1 MALTPN
7 EIINKEFDTSF
18 RGYNVDQVNDY
29 LDIIVAEFERL
40 IQENN
45 RLTQE
50 LSVATEKNEY
60 FAQLQESLNSS
71 IVVAQEAADRLKQ
84 NARKEAELILY
95 EAERDADSR
104 VAEASEYAQSIMTE
118 VEALRN
124 SSQTYRQNLERTIRK
139 QLDLVT
145 SEEYLALFDHKST
158 VKQGKVA
165 QSSESDLQ
173 EKTHARVEALTQE
186 NESDIQKDNQIN
198 HPYAEST
205 TSQTEESLTEVEVED
220 QGFVVDEHGDA
231 LSVEETVNIGDSIS
245 AEDESNQS
253 DTKAEEETDSI
264 IGETIRIEIPK
275 SKR

>member
-18 RGYNVDQVNDY
+18 RGYNADQVNDY

-104 VAEASEYAQSIMTE
+104 VAEASEYAQTIMTE

-124 SSQTYRQNLERTIRK
+124 SSQAYRQNLERTIRK

-158 VKQGKVA
+158 LKQGKA
-165 QSSESDLQ
+165 DPSSESDLQ

-186 NESDIQKDNQIN
+186 NESDFQKANQIN
-198 HPYAEST
+198 NQYVEST
-205 TSQTEESLTEVEVED
+205 TPHTEESLTDVED
-220 QGFVVDEHGDA
+220 QGFVVDEHGNP
-231 LSVEETVNIGDSIS
+231 LSVEETVNIGDSILG
-245 AEDESNQS
+245 EDETDQPDKES
-253 DTKAEEETDSI
+253 EEETDSI
-264 IGETIRIEIPK
+264 LGETIRIEIPK

>member
-158 VKQGKVA
+158 LKQGKVA
-165 QSSESDLQ
+165 PSSESDLQ

-186 NESDIQKDNQIN
+186 NESDIQKENPIN

-205 TSQTEESLTEVEVED
+205 TPQTEESLTEVEVED
-220 QGFVVDEHGDA
+220 QGFVVDEHGDP
-231 LSVEETVNIGDSIS
+231 LSVEETVNIEDSIS

>member
-18 RGYNVDQVNDY
+18 RGYNADQVNDY

-104 VAEASEYAQSIMTE
+104 IAEASEYAQTIMTE

-124 SSQTYRQNLERTIRK
+124 SSQAYRQNLERTIRK

-158 VKQGKVA
+158 LKQDKA
-165 QSSESDLQ
+165 DPSSESDLQ

-186 NESDIQKDNQIN
+186 NESDFQKANQIN
-198 HPYAEST
+198 NQYVESKT
-205 TSQTEESLTEVEVED
+205 PHTEESLTDVED
-220 QGFVVDEHGDA
+220 QGFVVDEHGNP
-231 LSVEETVNIGDSIS
+231 LSVEETVNIGDSILG
-245 AEDESNQS
+245 EDETDQPDKES
-253 DTKAEEETDSI
+253 EEETDSI
-264 IGETIRIEIPK
+264 LGETIRIEIPK